1 MVEESGV
8 STNTDGY
15 QGELGDG
22 SSTSSA
28 LIVAPPAD
36 AAEILV
42 QNAAEVVQLLALGS
56 ELAIDRVIFELD
68 NDPSWETAVTWVAML
83 SSLANL
89 SSWAIG
95 DILYFL
101 RMRWSHETVAIF
113 TLVDGEFPEQ
123 MYTFVNGRFNVDLRQ
138 LMKEPETLE
147 FIGWTAYV
155 FPKFWLLSGF
165 GEVRVWGN
173 TNRETPT
180 TDEWETAISESFTP
194 YINSINDKTAWAL
207 YAAAVA
213 WPRSMRRDDVHFTA
227 HLELRHRFA
236 RDLGPEWQGDARHKE
251 AGRLAD
257 QQMTLWEE
265 QGVKITTNFVRQEK
279 KRANVARRGFE
290 WGFPPPTCLTVRQT
304 GNLGDDIDPTWY
316 CAIKIGHAHNLYF
329 FQYLAFHMGLIKDV
343 PTKSFRIVVK
353 GDKLVD
359 KDTGEVRGVLD
370 NTDQP
375 AVDQALTALF
385 KKLRWNVEND

>member
-1 MVEESGV
+1 MVEESRI
-8 STNTDGY
+8 STDAYRNTAKPVKSEDA
-15 QGELGDG
+15 GD
-22 SSTSSA
+22 TI
-28 LIVAPPAD
+28 IVAPPAG

-56 ELAIDRVIFELD
+56 DLAIDRVIFELD
-68 NDPSWETAVTWVAML
+68 NDPQWETAVTWIAML

-113 TLVDGEFPEQ
+113 TLVDGKFPEGL
-123 MYTFVNGRFNVDLRQ
+123 YTFVNGRFNVDLRQ
-138 LMKEPETLE
+138 LMREPEILE
-147 FIGWTAYV
+147 FIGWTAYT

-165 GEVRVWGN
+165 GEVRVWGA
-173 TNRETPT
+173 TGRETPT
-180 TDEWETAISESFTP
+180 TDEWEQAISESFTP

-213 WPRSMRRDDVHFTA
+213 WPRSRRREDVHFTA

-236 RDLGPEWQGDARHKE
+236 RDLGPEWQGDERHKE

-257 QQMTLWEE
+257 QQMTEWEE
-265 QGVKITTNFVRQEK
+265 AGVKITTNFVRQEK

-290 WGFPPPTCLTVRQT
+290 WGFPPPPCLTVRQT
-304 GNLGDDIDPTWY
+304 GDLADVDPTWY
-316 CAIKIGHAHNLYF
+316 CAVKIGYAHNRDF
-329 FQYLAFHMGLIKDV
+329 FQYLAFHMGLIKDA
-343 PTKSFRIVVK
+343 PTKSFRIVVR
-353 GDKLVD
+353 GDKLID
-359 KDTGEVRGVLD
+359 KDTGEVCGVLD

-375 AVDQALTALF
+375 VVDQALTALF
-385 KKLRWNVEND
+385 KKLRWNVDND